1 MKESIINFL
10 SSRINLTM
18 FQCILYGI
26 VGYVMGQYLDWTRLV
41 LMLVV
46 MYLIQ
51 IITRTK
57 AVADG
62 MVMRQV
68 MLEHE
73 DVINDVIQ
81 NMHEER
87 DNLKKTQ
94 DKMVEEVVKQAKK
107 NNDIN

>member
-1 MKESIINFL
+1 MIKNIVNFL
-10 SSRINLTM
+10 SSRANLTI

-62 MVMRQV
+62 MVFRQI
-68 MLEHE
+68 MLDNQVDANEIVRMMKDE
-73 DVINDVIQ
+73 ADRARKDNNIN
-81 NMHEER
+81 
-87 DNLKKTQ
+87 
-94 DKMVEEVVKQAKK
+94 
-107 NNDIN
+107 

>member
-51 IITRTK
+51 FITRVK

-73 DVINDVIQ
+73 DVVNDVIQ
-81 NMHEER
+81 DMHKER
-87 DNLKKTQ
+87 
-94 DKMVEEVVKQAKK
+94 DKMVKEVVKQAKK